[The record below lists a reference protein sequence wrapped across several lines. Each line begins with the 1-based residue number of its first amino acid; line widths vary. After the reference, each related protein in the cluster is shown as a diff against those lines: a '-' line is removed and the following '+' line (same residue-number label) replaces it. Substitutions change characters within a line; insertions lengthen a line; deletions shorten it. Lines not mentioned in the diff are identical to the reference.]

1 MKNKYSILVT
11 GCGGDIGQSIGKILN
26 EYSLVKSLYGIDI
39 TDKNAGQ
46 FIFKFFSLGLP
57 SKHKEYISSLES
69 FIDEN
74 NIDFIIPVSESE
86 IRFLSKNNINNN
98 IGRAKIISAS
108 LKAQKIGFDKL
119 KTAMFLKENQLPYPK
134 TSLISDKDF
143 TIQFPLILK
152 SRQGSGSSK
161 VHLVRNKESFNFLKK
176 SHPNFIAQE
185 YIEDIE
191 GEYTCCVFKSSKKEL
206 RMIIFKRILFGGY
219 SSYGKVIEN
228 KKISDLLK
236 EISKTLDLKGSINI
250 QLRMKDDTPYVFEIN
265 PRFSS
270 TVLFRHMLG
279 FKDLIWSIE
288 DALGLDISPYTN
300 ENVGKEFFKGFAEY
314 IK

>member
-26 EYSLVKSLYGIDI
+26 EYSLVKSLHGIDI

-46 FIFKFFSLGLP
+46 FVYQFFSLGFACN
-57 SKHKEYISSLES
+57 HKDYISSLET
-69 FIDEN
+69 FIDKN
-74 NIDFIIPVSESE
+74 NIDFIIPISESE
-86 IRFLSKNNINNN
+86 IRFLSENNINNN

-134 TSLISDKDF
+134 TSLISDKDS
-143 TIQFPLILK
+143 TIQLPLILK
-152 SRQGSGSSK
+152 SREGSGSSK
-161 VHLVRNKESFNFLKK
+161 VHLIRDKDSFDLFKK
-176 SHPNFIAQE
+176 INPNFIVQE

-191 GEYTCCVFKSSKKEL
+191 GEYTCCIFRSSKKEV

-236 EISKTLDLKGSINI
+236 EISKILELKGSINI
-250 QLRMKDDTPYVFEIN
+250 QLRMKSNTPYVFEIN

-288 DALGLDISPYTN
+288 DALGLEISPYTN
-300 ENVGKEFFKGFAEY
+300 DNVGKEFFKGFAEY